1 MSLNSTDSSS
11 VSASA
16 SASQTASAYPS
27 GSMSAH
33 SSAYPTM
40 SASAYPSAYST
51 ASASA
56 SGSVT
61 QSATSTA
68 TFVLSPQQIAAS
80 KISLNGWIAIFSS
93 VGVLLLCSIIL
104 SICYYRKYQKE
115 KLIRLRLEQVEKRMQ
130 LQMATT
136 RMSSVRD
143 FMNNRV

>member
-1 MSLNSTDSSS
+1 MSLNSTASSSSS

-16 SASQTASAYPS
+16 SASQMASV
-27 GSMSAH
+27 
-33 SSAYPTM
+33 
-40 SASAYPSAYST
+40 SASAYPSTSMSAYPT
-51 ASASA
+51 ASASV

-68 TFVLSPQQIAAS
+68 TFILSPQQIAAS
-80 KISLNGWIAIFSS
+80 KISLDGWIAIFSS

-104 SICYYRKYQKE
+104 SICYYRMYQKE
-115 KLIRLRLEQVEKRMQ
+115 KLKRLRLEQVEKRMT